1 MRGIFSAIADYIR
14 ECDKI
19 LFALCIAAT
28 SFGCL
33 AVFSATHYLQNTRQ
47 LLVQAVGML
56 LGIVA
61 VIVISGFDYNNYK
74 KIWPILAGVSL
85 LLVGLTFFIGYAP
98 AGTDDK
104 AWLMLPGGITF
115 QPSEILKV
123 AFIITFSIHIEYLGE
138 NMNRLRYLV
147 PLLLHAAVPILL
159 IHLQGDDG
167 SALIFAFIFLFMLFC
182 AGLKLRYFIIF
193 AVAVAVAA
201 PFIYFLVM
209 NADQQARVLTMF
221 NLEADL
227 KGAGWQQWRGR
238 IALASGGIFGQGY
251 LKGALTQTG
260 EIPEGYND
268 FIITS
273 IGEELGLLG
282 CVVVMLLLGA
292 ICLRIMRVGTL
303 AREKRG
309 KLMCVGVFAM
319 IFSQAVINLGM
330 CFSLLPVIGVT
341 LPFFSAGGTSLVC
354 LYCGI
359 GVVMSVYMH
368 RNNRL
373 MRLFE

>member
-1 MRGIFSAIADYIR
+1 MRGIFNTIADYIR

-19 LFALCIAAT
+19 LFALCLAAT
-28 SFGCL
+28 TFGCF

-47 LLVQAVGML
+47 LFIQIFGLV
-56 LGIVA
+56 LGVIA
-61 VIVISGFDYNNYK
+61 VIVISSFDYSVYK
-74 KIWPILAGVSL
+74 KIWPIIAGITL
-85 LLVGLTFFIGYAP
+85 LLVGLTFIIGYAP

-104 AWLMLPGGITF
+104 AWLLLPGGITF
-115 QPSEILKV
+115 QPSELLKI

-138 NMNRLRYLV
+138 AIHKLRYLI
-147 PLLLHAAVPILL
+147 PLLLHAAAPILL

-167 SALIFAFIFLFMLFC
+167 SALIFAFVFIFMLFC
-182 AGLKLRYFIIF
+182 AGLKIRYFVIF
-193 AVAVAVAA
+193 ALAVAVAA
-201 PFIYFLVM
+201 PFIYFFVM
-209 NADQQARVLTMF
+209 NADQQARIITLF
-221 NLEADL
+221 DFEADL
-227 KGAGWQQWRGR
+227 KGVGWQQWRGR
-238 IALASGGIFGQGY
+238 IALAGGGIFGQGY
-251 LKGALTQTG
+251 LKGSLTQTG

-268 FIITS
+268 LIITT
-273 IGEELGLLG
+273 IGEELGLIG
-282 CVVVMLLLGA
+282 CMLAILLIGA
-292 ICLRIMRVGTL
+292 ICLRILRIGSL
-303 AREKRG
+303 AREKGG

-330 CFSLLPVIGVT
+330 CFSMLPVIGVT

-368 RNNRL
+368 RNNRS